1 MDINQKSKLFL
12 SHSLCPYCLLWGKC
26 KELQR
31 KGQVNQ
37 VIGHGAVVTIR
48 ITENCPAIKIFHE
61 KDLMLCQKRPQDMF
75 KRLFLYGSYFQLQ
88 VR

>member
-37 VIGHGAVVTIR
+37 VICRGAVVMIR

-61 KDLMLCQKRPQDMF
+61 KDLMLCQNRP
-75 KRLFLYGSYFQLQ
+75 LES
-88 VR
+88 V